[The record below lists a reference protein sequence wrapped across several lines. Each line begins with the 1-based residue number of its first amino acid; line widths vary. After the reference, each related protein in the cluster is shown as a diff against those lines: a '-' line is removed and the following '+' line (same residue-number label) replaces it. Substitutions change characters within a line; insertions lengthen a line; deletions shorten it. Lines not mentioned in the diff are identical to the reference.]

1 MKSPLRILATAA
13 ALLGA
18 AVALPAQP
26 DIKLIVVDMAKVFD
40 NHYKKAEADI
50 KFRDSEQSARDEL
63 EQMNKEGQAMV
74 EQLRALDERSKN
86 TVLTEDARNKARA
99 EAEAKFQEVQQLQNR
114 IQEYR
119 QAATNQLQQRI
130 KTHRDLLLDE
140 ISKVVVELA
149 RRKGATL
156 VVDKSGPSL
165 FGISNIIY
173 ADAAYDITDEVLAAV
188 NKDRPPA
195 SAAAAPK
202 STPAA
207 STPAATSSGTV
218 APLFSPGA
226 ASQPKKP

>member
-1 MKSPLRILATAA
+1 MKSPLRILATVT

-18 AVALPAQP
+18 TVALPAQP
-26 DIKLIVVDMAKVFD
+26 ELKLIVVDMAKVFD

-74 EQLRALDERSKN
+74 EELRALDERSKN
-86 TVLTEDARNKARA
+86 AVLTEEARNKARA
-99 EAEAKFQEVQQLQNR
+99 EAETKFQEVQRLQNR

-140 ISKVVVELA
+140 ISKVVVEIA

-195 SAAAAPK
+195 TTGAAARPA
-202 STPAA
+202 PAA
-207 STPAATSSGTV
+207 TPAATTSGEV

-226 ASQPKKP
+226 AGQKKQP

>member
-13 ALLGA
+13 ALLCGA
-18 AVALPAQP
+18 AALPAQP
-26 DIKLIVVDMAKVFD
+26 EIKLIVVDMAKVFD
-40 NHYKKAEADI
+40 NHYQKAEADI
-50 KFRDSEQSARDEL
+50 KFRDSEQSAREEL

-86 TVLTEDARNKARA
+86 TVLTEDARNKART
-99 EAEAKFQEVQQLQNR
+99 EAETKFQEVQQLQNR

-130 KTHRDLLLDE
+130 KTHRDLLLDG
-140 ISKVVVELA
+140 ISKTVVEIA

-173 ADAAYDITDEVLAAV
+173 TDPAYDITDEVLAAV

-195 SAAAAPK
+195 AAGAAPK
-202 STPAA
+202 AAPA
-207 STPAATSSGTV
+207 STPPATTSGTV